1 MSKDETADAT
11 PDERSAPD
19 TVPPFVFGTRG
30 PLPEWGVPDSVSG
43 AVVDFLGGL
52 WRRDTLGIRDRQLI
66 TIAVNVALGVNEA
79 LPIHVHNALKGGLTE
94 AEIYE
99 LILQVGAYAGFARAT
114 DAFKATQ
121 DVLAAARA
129 GAPS

>member
-1 MSKDETADAT
+1 MTQDET
-11 PDERSAPD
+11 SAPD
-19 TVPPFVFGTRG
+19 TGTQFAFGARG
-30 PLPEWGVPDSVSG
+30 PLPEWGVPDTVNS
-43 AVVDFLGGL
+43 AVIEFLGGL
-52 WRRDTLGIRDRQLI
+52 WRRDTLSVRDRQLV

-94 AEIYE
+94 EEVYE

-114 DAFKATQ
+114 DAFKITK

-129 GAPS
+129 G